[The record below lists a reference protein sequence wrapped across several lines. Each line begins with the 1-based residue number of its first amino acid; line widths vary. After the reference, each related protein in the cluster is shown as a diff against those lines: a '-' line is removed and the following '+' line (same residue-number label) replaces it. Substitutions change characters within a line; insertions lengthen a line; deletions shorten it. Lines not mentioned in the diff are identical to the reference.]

1 MLSCSVWKTCGV
13 DHVRTSSKLVSSVG
27 IGTIGY
33 INTILKGLLAFAVS
47 LADHILRD
55 LIEAHLSD
63 IYCSRG
69 WSCHLTYLTT
79 ALRGIQA
86 SLPPSPHIRFQH
98 KERHPCDK
106 AVWRVGGIYRRWP
119 SLQNLIF
126 FFEKSRNP
134 TILFNIAHS
143 MFWSWSK

>member
-33 INTILKGLLAFAVS
+33 INTILKGLLAFAVN
-47 LADHILRD
+47 LAEHILRD

-86 SLPPSPHIRFQH
+86 SLPRRIYGFNTKNGTLVTKRCGGWVASI
-98 KERHPCDK
+98 
-106 AVWRVGGIYRRWP
+106 VGGQASGY
-119 SLQNLIF
+119 S
-126 FFEKSRNP
+126 SS
-134 TILFNIAHS
+134 ILKQI
-143 MFWSWSK
+143 